1 MGEWVVLNA
10 IIESDSG
17 NHWDANHT
25 IFVYAVG
32 VVSVV
37 LAVVR
42 SPLVLAEKAK

>member
-10 IIESDSG
+10 IIKSDSG

-25 IFVYAVG
+25 ILVYAVG
-32 VVSVV
+32 VASVGV
-37 LAVVR
+37 AVVC